1 MGDAEVK
8 TGIAVGDGRRREA
21 IASPQSPLAV
31 PRFVAKQMVRN
42 RILEILKRR
51 KQATVGELARQLDM
65 APVSVRYH
73 LDILQG
79 DNLIEV
85 GKVQREG
92 SVGRP
97 KQVYMLTGEADN
109 YFPDN
114 FAGLTSGLLRQMKS
128 LLPAEQVQ
136 SAFCCMAQEM
146 ARGLSGVADTEEN
159 LPQRMTQIVDFLN
172 ERGYF
177 ARWEEDASGQVV
189 LLHTSNCP
197 YAGVAE
203 YHPELCAMDLEL
215 MRNLTGNEC
224 DRVFSLAEKG
234 NACTYRFVVGGGVME
249 RVGSKIELSF

>member
-1 MGDAEVK
+1 
-8 TGIAVGDGRRREA
+8 
-21 IASPQSPLAV
+21 
-31 PRFVAKQMVRN
+31 MVRK

-92 SVGRP
+92 TVGRP
-97 KQVYMLTGEADN
+97 KQVYMLTCEADD

-114 FAGLTSGLLRQMKS
+114 FAGLTSGLLHQMKS
-128 LLPAEQVQ
+128 LLPAEEVQ
-136 SAFCCMAQEM
+136 SAVCCMAREM
-146 ARGLSGVADTEEN
+146 SRELTNTAAANEDIA
-159 LPQRMTQIVDFLN
+159 QRMGRVVDFLN

-177 ARWEEDASGQVV
+177 ARWEEESSGQSA
-189 LLHTSNCP
+189 LLHTCNCP

-203 YHPELCAMDLEL
+203 QHRELCAMDLEL
-215 MRNLTGNEC
+215 MQNLTGREC
-224 DRVFSLAEKG
+224 ERIFSLAEED
-234 NACTYRFVVGGGVME
+234 NACIYRFPTGE
-249 RVGSKIELSF
+249 RAAEPVDSTIELSY